1 VELSETCRVSCQKKI
16 LKLVHL
22 VGFIIKKYLTSLLL
36 SIPVPDGGCMKTTE
50 TFSTFCTLEG
60 IVSQY
65 WQCTYRVTWRR
76 VRVTVVAVQKQDVFR
91 SQSVC
96 L

>member
-1 VELSETCRVSCQKKI
+1 M
-16 LKLVHL
+16 HL

-36 SIPVPDGGCMKTTE
+36 SIPVADGGCMKITE
-50 TFSTFCTLEG
+50 TFSTFYTLEG

-65 WQCTYRVTWRR
+65 WQCTYRVTWQR
-76 VRVTVVAVQKQDVFR
+76 VRVTVVAVQKQDVFS